1 MESMCV
7 DSGNAEAVAGK
18 VFACGDD
25 LVAVAL
31 KDTRTSQA
39 LADHLRDTGQWIECV
54 AGISSCVAQFDNATV
69 SLDEARERLESAIGR
84 VRITDDEETVLVEIP
99 ICYCGECGRDLGGIC
114 ELLGMSPDKFIE
126 MHAGREY
133 RIDMLGFTPGFAFI
147 GGLDE
152 ALNVPRRS
160 EPRVRVESG
169 SIGITGGRT
178 GIYTLAGP
186 GGWSLVGR
194 TPEKLF
200 DAGAAD
206 PFCLRAG
213 MKVRFVPI
221 SHGDFEAK
229 VVR

>member
-1 MESMCV
+1 MGS
-7 DSGNAEAVAGK
+7 DNIEAVTGK

-31 KDTRTSQA
+31 KDTRTSQD
-39 LADHLRDTGQWIECV
+39 LADYLRDTGQWIECV

-84 VRITDDEETVLVEIP
+84 VRVSEDEESVLVEIP
-99 ICYCGECGRDLGGIC
+99 ICYCGECGPDLGDIC
-114 ELLGMSPDKFIE
+114 EQLGMSPDTFIE
-126 MHAGREY
+126 THAGSEY

-152 ALNVPRRS
+152 VLNVPRRS

-169 SIGITGGRT
+169 SIGIAGGRT

-200 DAGAAD
+200 DVGAAD
-206 PFCLRAG
+206 PFRLRAG
-213 MKVRFVPI
+213 IRIRFVPI
-221 SHGDFEAK
+221 SHGDFDAK